1 MTSSR
6 IEGPAFVDAISERGF
21 RFLTGVPCSIFSP
34 LYKELEKRP
43 DLRYLPSV
51 REDSAVGIAVG
62 AYLAGQRPVV
72 MMQNSGL
79 GYSLNAF
86 TSLAMIY
93 EIPLLVLVSWRG
105 YLGNDA
111 PEHLVIGRSML
122 QLLDAV
128 GARRLVLGE
137 REGLQDLWSAM
148 EFLERERQPVFL
160 VVRDG
165 VLA

>member
-1 MTSSR
+1 VTTAR
-6 IEGPAFVDAISERGF
+6 IDGAAFVDALSERGF
-21 RFLTGVPCSIFSP
+21 RFLTGVPCSIFGP

-43 DLRYLPSV
+43 DLHYLPSV

-62 AYLAGQRPVV
+62 AYMAGQRPVV

-122 QLLDAV
+122 QVLDAV
-128 GARRLVLGE
+128 GARRFVLGE

-148 EFLERERQPVFL
+148 ESLERERQPVFL